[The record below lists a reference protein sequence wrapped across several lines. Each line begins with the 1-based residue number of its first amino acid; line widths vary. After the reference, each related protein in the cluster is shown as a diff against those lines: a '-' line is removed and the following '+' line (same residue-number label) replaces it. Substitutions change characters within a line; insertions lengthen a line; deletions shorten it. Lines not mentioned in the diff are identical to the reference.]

1 MRYLFNVYHL
11 FLDQFHWNLIWVAQ
25 FNSTFLQQLDEVLS
39 RFFELLFF
47 FLNDGYEEKN
57 IKRSSLEAKNVFF
70 LLSSHYSTWKEV
82 SDAEYDHKVAIQP

>member
-1 MRYLFNVYHL
+1 MSSASQRHFFCSSWMRSYQG
-11 FLDQFHWNLIWVAQ
+11 FL
-25 FNSTFLQQLDEVLS
+25 SCC
-39 RFFELLFF
+39 FF

-57 IKRSSLEAKNVFF
+57 IKRSSLEAKNVFS

>member
-1 MRYLFNVYHL
+1 MSSSIQLHFFAAVG
-11 FLDQFHWNLIWVAQ
+11 WGLIKVFWV
-25 FNSTFLQQLDEVLS
+25 V
-39 RFFELLFF
+39 FFV

-57 IKRSSLEAKNVFF
+57 IKRCSLEAKNVFF